1 MTRDQVFNGDPTPP
15 PSPERTA
22 EMPLL
27 EHLAELRR
35 RIVVSALVVLLGACV
50 SYSFAA
56 PLFAFLTSPHYA
68 SFPPNSLIGTGPAEA
83 FVLKIK
89 VALFASLFLTSPI
102 LFYQLWLFVAPGL
115 LDREKRL
122 VVPFVAATSMLFLL
136 GAGSAYTT
144 LVPISIAFFR
154 SQYDSIGVTPAIT
167 LREHVS
173 LMMRLLLGCG
183 FVAQL
188 PVIAYFAGRLGLV
201 SASFLLGKLRHA
213 TVIIF
218 IIAAIITPTP
228 DIVTQCVFA
237 LPLLG
242 LYAISIG
249 IVWIVNPSA
258 KKDGQA
264 NRFSRDGV

>member
-1 MTRDQVFNGDPTPP
+1 MTRDQVFDGDPSPP
-15 PSPERTA
+15 ASPAPSG

-35 RIVVSALVVLLGACV
+35 RIVISAIVVLLGACA
-50 SYSFAA
+50 SYSFAT
-56 PLFAFLTSPHYA
+56 PLFAFLTAPHYA

-89 VALFASLFLTSPI
+89 VAIFASFFLTSPI
-102 LFYQLWLFVAPGL
+102 LFYQLWLFIAPGL

-122 VVPFVAATSMLFLL
+122 VVPFVLVTSILFLL

-144 LVPISIAFFR
+144 LVPVSISFFR
-154 SQYDSIGVTPAIT
+154 TQYDSIGVTPAIT

-201 SASFLLGKLRHA
+201 SASFLLSKFRHA

-218 IIAAIITPTP
+218 IIAAIVTPTP

-242 LYAISIG
+242 LYGISVG
-249 IVWIVNPSA
+249 IVWLVYPGT
-258 KKDGQA
+258 KKIA
-264 NRFSRDGV
+264 E